1 MSHGRVL
8 VRRRDDGALELRV
21 NGVFVMDDVE
31 STSERRLAELALGR
45 GARDVVVG
53 GLGLGFTTRALLADE
68 RVRRVLVAE
77 LHDAVV
83 AANEV
88 TDPRMELVI
97 SDVRDVV
104 AAQPDASA
112 DAVLLDVDNGPDHLV
127 HPGNAAVY
135 GHAFVAEC
143 VRVLRPGG
151 TLAVWSMAD
160 SPALRTTLG
169 RHLHDIDS
177 ERVPVR
183 LQGRDEAYWVISGR
197 LSRSTAPGSATTAAA
212 PASRR
217 R

>member
-1 MSHGRVL
+1 MAPDQVV

-31 STSERRLAELALGR
+31 STAERRLAELVLER

-53 GLGLGFTTRALLADE
+53 GLGLGFTTRALLADA
-68 RVRRVLVAE
+68 RVQRVLVAE
-77 LHDAVV
+77 LHPAVV
-83 AANEV
+83 AANEIA
-88 TDPRMELVI
+88 DPRLNLVI
-97 SDVRDVV
+97 GDVRNLV

-112 DAVLLDVDNGPDHLV
+112 VAVLLDVDNGPDHLV

-135 GHAFVAEC
+135 GDAFVAEC

-169 RHLHDIDS
+169 RHLHDVDA

-183 LQGRDEAYWVISGR
+183 LQGRDEAYWVISGQVTG
-197 LSRSTAPGSATTAAA
+197 STAPGSATTAAA